1 MLAFSP
7 GRIPDCVG
15 ARFSGVSLRW
25 VFAGSGELSENVF
38 QPPKPVGYDVEELVF
53 CTADLDFSGSDPPD
67 EKYVVFDLAPRRLQA
82 PDWIFGRYSLDCYPS
97 DQHLAKTTV
106 CPARSDHFGCAGDE
120 SDVSGIGRLGL
131 FCQREANGIVS
142 IGYSGRVM

>member
-7 GRIPDCVG
+7 GWISDCVG
-15 ARFSGVSLRW
+15 AGFSGVSLRW
-25 VFAGSGELSENVF
+25 VFAGSAELSENVF
-38 QPPKPVGYDVEELVF
+38 QPPKPVGDDVEELVV
-53 CTADLDFSGSDPPD
+53 CTAGLDFSGSHTPD
-67 EKYVVFDLAPRRLQA
+67 GKYVGLDAAQRRLEA
-82 PDWIFGRYSLDCYPS
+82 PGWISGRCSLDYHPS

-106 CPARSDHFGCAGDE
+106 CPARSDHFGCTGDE
-120 SDVSGIGRLGL
+120 SDVSEVGGLGL